1 MGTLALTALSP
12 RRGGSVLQFWHIPR
26 KVKTNTRHSILRL
39 VNLALAEVAES
50 FFMAMGALAAHK
62 LRSAL
67 TLLGVLVGVF
77 SIIVVM
83 TTMEAMQNEIASNLN
98 QLGGETFVVSK
109 WPGAFF
115 GGTGVKYWLRKD
127 ITVAQGRKVM
137 ERATLPLSV
146 GLESDFSAD
155 TIRSANTLA
164 SPDTSLT
171 GETPGSFSAQNWTVA
186 EGRALSD
193 ADVDGA
199 RDVCVL
205 GGALATNLFPYGSA
219 LDETVR
225 IDNVNYTVIGVLES
239 KGTLAG
245 GNEDNF
251 AVIPITTGLGR
262 YGHRDS
268 SINILVQSRS
278 QQDYED
284 TVEQVR
290 DILRVARKGPPGKD
304 DDFEIFS
311 NDSVLA
317 QFDSFTFGVRV
328 GVTLVSSIALL
339 AAGVGI
345 MNIMLVSVTERTRE
359 IGVRRAIG
367 AKKRNIM
374 SQFIIEAIMLC
385 EVGGVIGVLFG
396 VIGGNVAGHYMDLP
410 VVIPYDWALIGLI
423 ICSVVGIIFG
433 TYPAYKAAN
442 LDPIDSLR
450 YE

>member
-1 MGTLALTALSP
+1 MNAGE
-12 RRGGSVLQFWHIPR
+12 
-26 KVKTNTRHSILRL
+26 NHSMLRL
-39 VNLALAEVAES
+39 ANVALAEIKES
-50 FFMAMGALAAHK
+50 FLMATGALAAHK

-83 TTMEAMQNEIASNLN
+83 TTMEAMQTRIQNDLN
-98 QLGGETFVVSK
+98 QLGGQTFVVSK
-109 WPGAFF
+109 WPGIFF
-115 GGTGVKYWLRKD
+115 GGTGVKYWMRKD
-127 ITVAQGRKVM
+127 LTMAQGRKVM
-137 ERATLPLSV
+137 ERAALPLSV
-146 GLESDFSAD
+146 GLETDFSAG
-155 TIRSANTLA
+155 TIRSANTEA
-164 SPDTSLT
+164 SPGTDLT
-171 GETPGSFSAQNWTVA
+171 GDTPGSFSAQNWTVA

-199 RDVCVL
+199 HDVCVL
-205 GGALATNLFPYGSA
+205 GSALATNLFPYGSA

-225 IDNVNYTVIGVLES
+225 IDNVNYTVIGVLEP
-239 KGTLAG
+239 KGSMAG
-245 GNEDNF
+245 GDQDSF
-251 AVIPITTGLGR
+251 AVIPLTTGLSR
-262 YGHRDS
+262 YGRRDQ

-278 QQDYED
+278 AEDYDD

-290 DILRVARKGPPGKD
+290 DILRVARKVPPGKD

-311 NDSVLA
+311 NDSMLA
-317 QFDSFTFGVRV
+317 QFNSFTFAVRL

-359 IGVRRAIG
+359 IGIRRAIG
-367 AKKRNIM
+367 AKKRSVM
-374 SQFIIEAIMLC
+374 VQFIIEAIMLC
-385 EVGGVIGVLFG
+385 ELGGAIGVVLG
-396 VIGGNVAGHYMDLP
+396 VIGGNVAGHYMELP
-410 VVIPYDWALIGLI
+410 VVIPYDWVVIGLV

-442 LDPIDSLR
+442 LDPIESLR